1 MERIQ
6 QVWVAFAAPEQQF
19 LISVPFEEGMT
30 ASQAVHVSG
39 LSSQVDLP
47 EPLQLGVFGVK
58 VEADAVIHA
67 GDRVEVYRPLTINPK
82 DIRRKRAAKNPV
94 GRYIKGN
101 HFKQSAQ

>member
-19 LISVPFEEGMT
+19 LISVLFEQGMT
-30 ASQAVHVSG
+30 ASQAVQVSG

-58 VEADAVIHA
+58 VEANTVLQA

-101 HFKQSAQ
+101 RFKQSAQ

>member
-47 EPLQLGVFGVK
+47 EPLQLGVL
-58 VEADAVIHA
+58 E
-67 GDRVEVYRPLTINPK
+67 
-82 DIRRKRAAKNPV
+82 
-94 GRYIKGN
+94 
-101 HFKQSAQ
+101 

>member
-1 MERIQ
+1 MS
-6 QVWVAFAAPEQQF
+6 A
-19 LISVPFEEGMT
+19 L
-30 ASQAVHVSG
+30 QAVQASG
-39 LSSQVDLP
+39 LLNQVELP

-58 VEADAVIHA
+58 VETDTALNA

-101 HFKQSAQ
+101 RFKQSAQ

>member
-19 LISVPFEEGMT
+19 LISVPFEQGMT
-30 ASQAVHVSG
+30 ASQAVQVSG
-39 LSSQVDLP
+39 LSSQVDLS

-58 VEADAVIHA
+58 VEANTVLHA

-101 HFKQSAQ
+101 RFKQSAQ